1 MKTVIIENKEQVE
14 EIISRCDICFVGIT
28 DLEGNPYVI
37 PMNFGYQDGVIYLH
51 SGPTGSSIDMLA
63 RNNRVCITFSVD
75 HELVFQHP
83 KVACSYRMRAKSVIC
98 RGRVNFIEDPEEK
111 REALNILMRHYSSR
125 EFVYSDPAVKNV
137 KSGRFRL
144 TALRQRSTQ
153 CRIQNE
159 FTTDYTDL
167 HRIFSRQTSSRS
179 VCVNQRNL

>member
-63 RNNRVCITFSVD
+63 RNNRVC
-75 HELVFQHP
+75 
-83 KVACSYRMRAKSVIC
+83 ACSYRMRAKSVIC

-137 KSGRFRL
+137 KIWEIPIDSV
-144 TALRQRSTQ
+144 TAKEYAVPHTK
-153 CRIQNE
+153 
-159 FTTDYTDL
+159 
-167 HRIFSRQTSSRS
+167 
-179 VCVNQRNL
+179 

>member
-98 RGRVNFIEDPEEK
+98 RGRVNFIEDPEESAAYK
-111 REALNILMRHYSSR
+111 MNSPQITPIYTEFSADRQAVGQSVSISVICNENNQSGYSSNAYKIVDR
-125 EFVYSDPAVKNV
+125 
-137 KSGRFRL
+137 
-144 TALRQRSTQ
+144 
-153 CRIQNE
+153 
-159 FTTDYTDL
+159 
-167 HRIFSRQTSSRS
+167 
-179 VCVNQRNL
+179 